1 MEKGY
6 CKMSRKLIYKLIIIL
21 NALACSGVVF
31 GQSSIEG
38 IYICTTTYRQDTS
51 FLFLKPN
58 NEFLYVPA
66 QKGVLVDICNVY
78 GKWEKKGRNIILIPD
93 INSIEDYVHYVGPYE
108 HTDSI
113 KIKFINYSDKK
124 PSERVVCGFNEDND
138 VVFYGETNNNGI
150 IVVPK
155 ECTHFI
161 GIETPELKGGSYYEV
176 IDFDC
181 MLPTFNDIKIKIT
194 RNGLILRK
202 RFVEINKN
210 GKKRYRTYSYRY
222 KREQ

>member
-1 MEKGY
+1 M
-6 CKMSRKLIYKLIIIL
+6 RRRLIYKLIIIL
-21 NALACSGVVF
+21 NALACSGGAI

-38 IYICTTTYRQDTS
+38 KYIHITPKLQDTS

-58 NEFLYVPA
+58 NEFLYVPG
-66 QKGVLVDICNVY
+66 QRGLLCKICNVY
-78 GKWEKKGRNIILIPD
+78 GKWEKKGHNIILVSD
-93 INSIEDYVHYVGPYE
+93 INSIEDYAHYIGPYE
-108 HTDSI
+108 HSDSI

-124 PSERVVCGFNEDND
+124 PSEILVCGFNEDND
-138 VVFYGETNNNGI
+138 VVFWGETNNNGI

-181 MLPTFNDIKIKIT
+181 MLPTFNDIKIKMT

-202 RFVEINKN
+202 RFVETNKN
-210 GKKRYRTYSYRY
+210 GKERYRTYSYRY

>member
-1 MEKGY
+1 M
-6 CKMSRKLIYKLIIIL
+6 RRRLIYKLIVIL
-21 NALACSGVVF
+21 NALACSGVAI

-38 IYICTTTYRQDTS
+38 KYICTTSNVHDTS

-58 NEFLYVPA
+58 NEFVYVPW
-66 QKGVLVDICNVY
+66 QIGLVDICNVY
-78 GKWEKKGRNIILIPD
+78 GKWEKNGRNIILVPD

-124 PSERVVCGFNEDND
+124 PSERVVCGFNEYND
-138 VVFYGETNNNGI
+138 VVFWGETNINGI

-155 ECTHFI
+155 ECTHFL
-161 GIETPELKGGSYYEV
+161 GIETPELKSGSYYEI

-181 MLPTFNDIKIKIT
+181 LLPTVNDIKIKMT
-194 RNGLILRK
+194 RNGLFLRET
-202 RFVEINKN
+202 RFVLNKN
-210 GKKRYRTYSYRY
+210 GKKRHRTYSYRY